1 MRKHSVENGAGFT
14 MVEVLIAMILLATV
28 GVGLL
33 LALLNMGRMTQG
45 SNQQNF
51 MARLTDQKLKSLSEF
66 ISAHR
71 MTTGPMAPGPH
82 SPETVE
88 GMKVGWQVTAVGSPE
103 KYRDVTITV
112 TT

>member
-1 MRKHSVENGAGFT
+1 MKFPRRGFT
-14 MVEVLIAMILLATV
+14 MIEVLVAMILLATV

-51 MARLTDQKLKSLSEF
+51 MARLTDQKLKSLGEF
-66 ISAHR
+66 VSAHR
-71 MTTGPMAPGPH
+71 MNTAGSPMTLGTHA
-82 SPETVE
+82 PETVE